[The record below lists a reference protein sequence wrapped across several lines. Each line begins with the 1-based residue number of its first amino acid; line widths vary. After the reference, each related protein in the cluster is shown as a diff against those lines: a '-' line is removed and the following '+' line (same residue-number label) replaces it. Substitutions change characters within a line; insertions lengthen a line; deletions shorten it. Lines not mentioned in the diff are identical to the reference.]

1 DSPKLRLS
9 QALQKKY
16 EPRDLRITVQEE
28 LEPIEDLTTAPKLAD
43 AIRGIF
49 KCYRWLYEKA
59 NVMHRD
65 ISLGNLM
72 YRTKNGKIFGVLN
85 DFDLSL
91 LMNAADPS
99 TSKQR
104 TGTKPFMAIDL
115 LVPQPPVHLYRHD
128 LESLLCHP
136 LDH

>member
-1 DSPKLRLS
+1 DSPKVRLS
-9 QALQKKY
+9 QAFEKKY
-16 EPRDLRITVQEE
+16 ELRDLRITVQEE
-28 LEPIEDLTTAPKLAD
+28 LMPIEHLASGPELTD

-59 NVMHRD
+59 RVIHRD

-72 YRTKNGKIFGVLN
+72 YRTKNGQIFGVLN

-91 LMNAADPS
+91 LIDADDLS
-99 TSKQR
+99 TSNQR

-115 LVPQPPVHLYRHD
+115 LVPQPLAHRYRHD
-128 LESLLCHP
+128 LESLFYVIL
-136 LDH
+136 